1 MKNDLRSVTIING
14 ASFVEAIKTC
24 LRKIKMNAMFNILK
38 EQISSFSLI
47 MRLAVYETKS
57 KYQMNYLGILW
68 QFLNPLIQML
78 AYWFVFGMGI
88 RGGQPIVIGGIEVPF
103 IIWMLAGLIPWFFIS
118 PTILDGSNSIFKRIN
133 MVAKMNFPISIL
145 PSVVIISNLFSYF
158 VMMGI
163 YLIVLISYGIYPDLH
178 WIQYFYYLIC
188 MIVFMFS
195 FSLLNSTI
203 SIIVRDYH
211 FLLQAGTRL
220 LFFLLPVFWNIA
232 ERMTGD
238 KAWIVDA
245 LKLNPLFYVIEGFR
259 NSFLKGEW
267 FFNDL
272 TYTLYFWFIT
282 LLILTIASL
291 LHMKFRNKFVDFL

>member
-1 MKNDLRSVTIING
+1 
-14 ASFVEAIKTC
+14 
-24 LRKIKMNAMFNILK
+24 MNAMFNILK

-57 KYQMNYLGILW
+57 SYQMNYLGILW

-88 RGGQPIVIGGIEVPF
+88 RGGQPVVIGGMEVPF

-163 YLIVLISYGIYPDLH
+163 YLIVMMSYGIYPDIH

-203 SIIVRDYH
+203 SIIVRDYQ

-220 LFFLLPVFWNIA
+220 LFFLLPVFWNIT
-232 ERMTGD
+232 EKMTGD
-238 KAWIVDA
+238 KAWIVDV
-245 LKLNPLFYVIEGFR
+245 LKLNPLFYIIEGFR

-291 LHMKFRNKFVDFL
+291 LHMKFRNKF

>member
-1 MKNDLRSVTIING
+1 
-14 ASFVEAIKTC
+14 
-24 LRKIKMNAMFNILK
+24 MNAMFNILK

-57 KYQMNYLGILW
+57 SYQMNYLGILW

-88 RGGQPIVIGGIEVPF
+88 RGGQPVIIGDMEVPF

-163 YLIVLISYGIYPDLH
+163 YLIVMMSYGIYPDIH

-203 SIIVRDYH
+203 SIIVRDYQ

-220 LFFLLPVFWNIA
+220 LFFLLPVFWNIT
-232 ERMTGD
+232 EKLTGD
-238 KAWIVDA
+238 KAWIADV
-245 LKLNPLFYVIEGFR
+245 LKLNPMFYIIEGFR